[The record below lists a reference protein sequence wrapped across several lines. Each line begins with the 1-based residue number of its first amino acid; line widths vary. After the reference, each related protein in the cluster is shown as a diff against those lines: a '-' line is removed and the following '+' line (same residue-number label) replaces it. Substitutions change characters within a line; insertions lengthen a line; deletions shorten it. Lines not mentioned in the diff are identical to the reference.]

1 MWEQDT
7 GVDGGWWE
15 PHKCPLDS
23 GQGQLPARP
32 GLAGFGVCGKGWCG
46 LSDRGQVMGL
56 APDGPSFSKL
66 QTRVK
71 VSTYEMNNTPV
82 QFSCS
87 GYFDTFFNA
96 VDLM

>member
-1 MWEQDT
+1 
-7 GVDGGWWE
+7 
-15 PHKCPLDS
+15 
-23 GQGQLPARP
+23 
-32 GLAGFGVCGKGWCG
+32 
-46 LSDRGQVMGL
+46 MGL